1 MQGLLDLRDALYA
14 RLKAAKTTMPSHLV
28 GFSGWITKDNELLKA
43 AIADAAGFTGQ
54 ARHPEHIATL
64 GFGMSEGLL
73 GESEIVSLN
82 EDVRHL
88 GGRTF
93 FSPGRPLRFEV
104 DGIALLGVS
113 LAVRGALKEPV
124 PTWLTD
130 LLQRSFQETGLD
142 EWHQGLVSLSRIV
155 AGEQG
160 LRVTPAEL
168 AVASAMKGLCSST
181 SSDADAAWKAALNL
195 GGRSPD
201 LGKIAVLL
209 AVVES
214 QFAHLEQVRIGSA
227 TREDL
232 VLLLQNV
239 SRAMKRWPFEGTE
252 RTAKSRVAR
261 WEIENEYHVQD
272 LLWAVLAPLFPDLDD
287 EENLPSIGHKKPRA
301 DLVIPSLRTIIEVK
315 FLRDRGQ
322 RGFANIIEEIAAD
335 TALYLSRT
343 KDYDSI
349 IAFVWDDCSQTEHH
363 HELRQGIE
371 RLTGISA
378 GIVLPRPS
386 HMAR

>member
-1 MQGLLDLRDALYA
+1 MLSLLDLRDALHA
-14 RLKAAKTTMPSHLV
+14 RLEAAKSTTPSHLV
-28 GFSGWITKDNELLKA
+28 GFSGWITKDNELLKT
-43 AIADAAGFTGQ
+43 AIADATGFVGQ
-54 ARHPEHIATL
+54 GRHPEHIATL
-64 GFGMSEGLL
+64 GFGISEGLL
-73 GESEIVSLN
+73 CETEIMSLN

-93 FSPGRPLRFEV
+93 FPPGRPLRFEV
-104 DGIALLGVS
+104 DGVALLGIS
-113 LAVRGALKEPV
+113 LAVRGALKEPI
-124 PTWLTD
+124 PTWLRE
-130 LLQRSFQETGLD
+130 LLQRSFREVGSD
-142 EWHQGLVSLSRIV
+142 EWHRGLVNLARTV
-155 AGEQG
+155 AGEEG

-168 AVASAMKGLCSST
+168 AVAAAMKGLGRAT
-181 SSDADAAWKAALNL
+181 SSDADAAWKAAVTLRDL
-195 GGRSPD
+195 SRDPGR
-201 LGKIAVLL
+201 IATLL
-209 AVVES
+209 AVVEG
-214 QFAHLEQVRIGSA
+214 QFAHLEQIRFGSA
-227 TREDL
+227 SREDL

-239 SRAMKRWPFEGTE
+239 SRSMKRWPFEMAK
-252 RTAKSRVAR
+252 RTAKSRIAR

-287 EENLPSIGHKKPRA
+287 EENLPSVGHKKPRA
-301 DLVIPSLRTIIEVK
+301 DLVIPSLRTIVEIK

-363 HELRQGIE
+363 HELKQGIE
-371 RLTGISA
+371 RLVGISA